1 MSGNDTARLRPEDI
15 TEALGLLTRLP
26 VAADGNRGARAAWA
40 WPLAGAI
47 VALPVGIAAWLALW
61 AGLGAMLTAALALAL
76 MIMLT
81 GAMHEDGLADCTDG
95 FWGGQERQSRLAIM
109 RDSRIGTY
117 GVIALVLSLLA
128 RWSALVILFSSGHVL
143 GPLVAS
149 AALSRVP
156 VAAVAGWI
164 SPARRDGLSAGTG
177 QPDNDT
183 VIMAALVG
191 MILGL
196 TFAGFAAIGAA
207 LVVAAAGWVM
217 ARLAI
222 AKVGGQSGDVLG
234 ATQQLAEIGALAV
247 LAAIV

>member
-15 TEALGLLTRLP
+15 IEALGLLTRLP
-26 VAADGNRGARAAWA
+26 VEADGTRGARAAWA

-47 VALPVGIAAWLALW
+47 AAFVTGITAWLALW

-76 MIMLT
+76 MIALT
-81 GAMHEDGLADCTDG
+81 GAMHEDGLADCADG
-95 FWGGQERQSRLAIM
+95 FWGGQERESRLAIM

-128 RWSALVILFSSGHVL
+128 RWSALAMLFSSGHVL
-143 GPLVAS
+143 GPLVAA

-156 VAAVAGWI
+156 VAAVAGWVR
-164 SPARRDGLSAGTG
+164 PARHDGLSAGTG

-207 LVVAAAGWVM
+207 LVVAAAGWAM

-222 AKVGGQSGDVLG
+222 AKIGGQSGDVLG
-234 ATQQLAEIGALAV
+234 ATQQLAEIAALAV
-247 LAAIV
+247 LTASV